1 MATYIVQPF
10 HAIWTACSSRYRNL
24 PLYMTLTVY
33 VREALIFSMLFTYIY
48 VSNDHDIN
56 RDPRFQ
62 LIEICLFSFCCSFFF
77 YLCGTKSGRINCV
90 RPRAQE
96 QKEAGATS
104 VSASLSGR
112 TTNRPV
118 HTNGAT
124 VALALHP
131 ARAERIDHKFRN
143 LDTAGPGGARGPGP
157 PSASSSKQRQWIGAS
172 RTGENLSVARA
183 RRKWWSSS

>member
-1 MATYIVQPF
+1 M
-10 HAIWTACSSRYRNL
+10 
-24 PLYMTLTVY
+24 Y
-33 VREALIFSMLFTYIY
+33 VRLCIIFSMLFTYIY
-48 VSNDHDIN
+48 VYPMIIN

-62 LIEICLFSFCCSFFF
+62 LIKICFFLIFTVRFLLLLCC
-77 YLCGTKSGRINCV
+77 TKSGRINYV
-90 RPRAQE
+90 RLRPRAQE

-183 RRKWWSSS
+183 RLKWWSSS

>member
-77 YLCGTKSGRINCV
+77 SIFVVPNLAGLIVSDLVPKNRKSPATAA
-90 RPRAQE
+90 PRGQG
-96 QKEAGATS
+96 EAGATS
-104 VSASLSGR
+104 RCPPFGSYHEPSR
-112 TTNRPV
+112 
-118 HTNGAT
+118 TNGAT
-124 VALALHP
+124 VAPHP
-131 ARAERIDHKFRN
+131 AR
-143 LDTAGPGGARGPGP
+143 GA
-157 PSASSSKQRQWIGAS
+157 
-172 RTGENLSVARA
+172 N
-183 RRKWWSSS
+183 